1 MRHSPTGRTLL
12 AAGLFAGIGLT
23 TPLGEVDAQEQQ
35 TVTAV
40 PIGEFSATSVGERVQ
55 GLIWRGGL
63 ELQSAIDTFGGLS
76 GLGFTGP
83 DGRLTMVS
91 DRGSFVS
98 GQLIYDEEDRPSGLI
113 GVRIEPIQNS
123 RGADLPRAFARDAEA
138 LAVIERDGVPAA
150 VRVGFENL
158 TRIADFELVNSV
170 PEGPATEIAIPQ
182 WLSDARTN
190 RSLESVCVAPPASP
204 IAGSTLLLTEDV
216 RDDTGAQ
223 RGWLLGRSDRG
234 DLSYLSGSGTYP
246 ADCAFLPDGDL
257 LVLERG
263 IALLAFNMR
272 LVRVAASDVHPGAV
286 MQGEVLLEVAGS
298 DIDNME
304 GLAVQPGPDGE
315 TRITMISDDNFIDW
329 QRTLLLQ
336 FALPD

>member
-1 MRHSPTGRTLL
+1 MRCWATGRTML
-12 AAGLFAGIGLT
+12 AAGLIGGTAAFAAL
-23 TPLGEVDAQEQQ
+23 PLALAQEQQ

-40 PIGEFSATSVGERVQ
+40 PISEFAEAEVGDAVQ

-91 DRGSFVS
+91 DRGNFVS
-98 GQLIYDEEDRPSGLI
+98 GQLIYEAGRPLGLI

-138 LAVIERDGVPAA
+138 LAVIERNGVPAA

-158 TRIADFELVNSV
+158 TRVADFELVDSV
-170 PEGPATEIAIPQ
+170 PEGPATEIAIPA

-190 RSLESVCVAPPASP
+190 RSLESICVASPASP
-204 IAGSTLLLTEDV
+204 VAGSTLLLTEDV
-216 RDDTGAQ
+216 RDETGAQ
-223 RGWLLGRSDRG
+223 RGWLLGRADRG
-234 DLSYLSGSGTYP
+234 DLSYRSGDGTYP

-272 LVRVAASDVHPGAV
+272 LVRVAAADVRPGAT
-286 MQGEVLLEVAGS
+286 MQGDVLLEVSGS

-304 GLAVQPGPDGE
+304 GLAVHPGPDGD
-315 TRITMISDDNFIDW
+315 TRITIVSDDNFIDW

-336 FALPD
+336 FSLPES